1 MTINGFEP
9 SRRVSSLLRGLNRRQ
24 RPTLSYCPKKKKK
37 KVIGIGPPY
46 LFYMSPG
53 ATQLLQNF
61 LSTTLYQPPLLSIYC
76 QLETFKIYHCYKA
89 IAEI

>member
-1 MTINGFEP
+1 MDL
-9 SRRVSSLLRGLNRRQ
+9 SRRDAF
-24 RPTLSYCPKKKKK
+24 RPCSEDSTGDKDQLCLIVQKKKKK
-37 KVIGIGPPY
+37 KVIGIGPPC

-61 LSTTLYQPPLLSIYC
+61 SSTTLYQPPLLSIYC